1 LQYTGNKTTLIF
13 KFRELRTTPAAE
25 TPRVRIDSLTR
36 TTPVIYIYI
45 HTIYSVSRYQRLDD
59 VPSDCPCDWQMGGK
73 KDHKTGRADK
83 AGTAACGRDS
93 DVESE
98 TSVMSG
104 TSSEKRRLAQT
115 REQLRE
121 PDEDALRMSL
131 QH

>member
-1 LQYTGNKTTLIF
+1 
-13 KFRELRTTPAAE
+13 
-25 TPRVRIDSLTR
+25 
-36 TTPVIYIYI
+36 
-45 HTIYSVSRYQRLDD
+45 
-59 VPSDCPCDWQMGGK
+59 MGGK